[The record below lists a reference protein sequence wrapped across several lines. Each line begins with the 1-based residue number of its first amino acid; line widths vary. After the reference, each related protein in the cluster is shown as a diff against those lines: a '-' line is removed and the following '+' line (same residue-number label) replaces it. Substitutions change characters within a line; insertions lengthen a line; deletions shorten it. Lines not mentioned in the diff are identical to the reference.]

1 MLMASIMS
9 TSTSK
14 SLWPNRDEL
23 PSLMSTVLPMVLG
36 PAEYENMRVWP
47 GRPDPLGATWD
58 GHGVNFALFSQHA
71 TKVELCLF
79 DAADAKQES
88 EIYELPARTGHVW
101 HGYFPELRP
110 GQLYGYRV
118 HGPYEPSLG
127 HRFNPHKV
135 VIDPYAKAIGRE
147 VSWNN
152 SVFGYVV
159 GETDESFDTHDSAA
173 HAPLGVVVN
182 DSFFWGDDEPLRTPW
197 SKSLI
202 YELHVKGITQLMSK
216 VPDAKRGTYAGLASS
231 SVIKHLQSLGVT
243 AIELLPIHHFVR
255 DKFLLDRGLTNFWG
269 YNTLSFFAPDPNYAS
284 ATTPQEVVREF
295 KRMVK
300 SFHQAG
306 IEVLLDV
313 VYNHTC
319 EGNEY
324 GPTLSFKGIDN
335 SSYYRLKP
343 NGRHYENHTGCGNSW
358 RVGHPFAL
366 QLVLDSLRYWVREM
380 HVDGF
385 RFDLCSVLG
394 REPDDFNA
402 QAAFFKAVQQDEV
415 LSKVKLIAEPWD
427 CAGYHVGAYPSP
439 WREWNGKYRDCVRKF
454 WRGDNGML
462 GEFAHRLCGSEEL
475 FAHNGR
481 GPLCSI
487 NFVTSHDGFTLA
499 DLVSHNEKHNSA
511 NQEESGDNNNHSFN
525 HGHEGATDDEAINE
539 LRRRQQRNMLATL
552 FFSQGVPMLLSGD
565 EFGRSQL
572 GNNNAYCQDNEISW
586 VSWELN
592 NEQKEL
598 ASFTR
603 RIVEL
608 WRSNPVFQRSSFFRK
623 PMEADSSHDIHWLTP
638 AAVPMT
644 KADWEA
650 GFAKCVGVLL
660 DSGMRDEV
668 DAHNEPIV
676 GQQVLLLI
684 NASEIDLPFTLPDLP
699 EGSYWDAVLDT
710 YLPKRTSKVQ
720 ERDAIYQLK
729 SRSFVVLLRR
739 EQLMQ
744 RLKKRAAQVIRRG

>member
-1 MLMASIMS
+1 MGTL
-9 TSTSK
+9 
-14 SLWPNRDEL
+14 
-23 PSLMSTVLPMVLG
+23 LPMVLG
-36 PAEYENMRVWP
+36 PAEYETMRVWP

-79 DAADAKQES
+79 DSTDANEVA
-88 EIYELPARTGHVW
+88 ETIELPTRTGFVW

-110 GQLYGYRV
+110 GQLYAYRV
-118 HGPYEPSLG
+118 HGPYEPAVG
-127 HRFNPHKV
+127 HRFNANKV
-135 VIDPYAKAIGRE
+135 LIDPYAKAIGRE
-147 VSWNN
+147 TNWDPSL
-152 SVFGYVV
+152 FGYII
-159 GETDESFDTHDSAA
+159 GETDESFDTQDSAG

-197 SKSLI
+197 SKTLI
-202 YELHVKGITQLMSK
+202 YELHVRGFTKLHAKIPES
-216 VPDAKRGTYAGLASS
+216 KRGTYAGLASAT
-231 SVIKHLQSLGVT
+231 VIKHLQSLGVT
-243 AIELLPIHHFVR
+243 AVELLPVHHFVR
-255 DKFLLDRGLTNFWG
+255 DKFLLERKLTNFWG
-269 YNTLSFFAPDPNYAS
+269 YNTLSFFAPDPQYAA

-295 KRMVK
+295 KRMVR
-300 SFHQAG
+300 SYHQAG

-335 SSYYRLKP
+335 ASYYRPSIEKGP
-343 NGRHYENHTGCGNSW
+343 RCHENYTGCGNSW
-358 RVGHPFAL
+358 RIGHPHAL

-394 REPDDFNA
+394 REPDDFTA
-402 QAAFFKAVQQDEV
+402 HAAFFKAVQQDEV

-427 CAGYHVGAYPSP
+427 CRGYHVGAYPSP

-487 NFVTSHDGFTLA
+487 IFVTSHDGFTLA
-499 DLVSHNEKHNSA
+499 DLVSHNDKHNAA
-511 NQEESGDNNNHSFN
+511 NLEESGDNHNLSCNY
-525 HGHEGATDDEAINE
+525 GHEGPTDDPAINA
-539 LRRRQQRNMLATL
+539 LRQRQQRNMLASMFL
-552 FFSQGVPMLLSGD
+552 SQGVPMLLAGD
-565 EFGRSQL
+565 EFGRTQQ

-586 VSWELN
+586 VDWNWST
-592 NEQKEL
+592 EQKEL
-598 ASFTR
+598 LSFTR
-603 RIVEL
+603 RLVEV
-608 WRSNPVFQRSSFFRK
+608 WNSNTVFQRSTFFRK
-623 PMEADSSHDIHWLTP
+623 PMEADASHDIHWLTP
-638 AAVPMT
+638 AAEPMT
-644 KADWEA
+644 QADWEA

-660 DSGMRDEV
+660 DGTMRDEV
-668 DAHNEPIV
+668 TAHNEPIT

-684 NASEIDLPFTLPDLP
+684 NASDIELAFNLP
-699 EGSYWDAVLDT
+699 ELSSGSYWDAVIDT
-710 YLPKRTSKVQ
+710 VDPKQLTRVMKKDEQYRTQ
-720 ERDAIYQLK
+720 PK
-729 SRSFVVLLRR
+729 SLVVLVRR
-739 EQLMQ
+739 EQLLQ
-744 RLKKRAAQVIRRG
+744 RLRKKAGQVIRRV